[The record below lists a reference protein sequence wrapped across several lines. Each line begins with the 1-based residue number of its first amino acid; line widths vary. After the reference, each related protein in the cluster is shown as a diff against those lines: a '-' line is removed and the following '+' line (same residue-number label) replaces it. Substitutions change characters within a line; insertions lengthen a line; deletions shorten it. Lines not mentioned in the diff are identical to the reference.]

1 MKDKERERQL
11 IEYMRSLLQK
21 DSIPADVV
29 DMTGLGLMEITRKKV
44 RPSLAEQMRQI

>member
-1 MKDKERERQL
+1 MEH
-11 IEYMRSLLQK
+11 MRSLLHR

-44 RPSLAEQMRQI
+44 MPSLAEQMRQT